1 MINYKILDENLKIL
15 KSSAINLQD
24 ITKICPSFNPRDSR
38 IVRLDFDGDIAQL
51 VIKSDGFILKLYPI
65 ACFYNSKNSPSL
77 VILNSENF
85 EVNDYIKNIYQGPMK
100 INKLNEISFIEN
112 LLWYHSGKLDYKIKN
127 LAENMKFF
135 TFDNIQSQQLSK
147 IAKLFHEL
155 LLLKN
160 QYQEIQQTLTQIN
173 EMPSDKLKIIGE
185 INKIEEFSR
194 IINIYQNQFEEDI
207 KNLIRMTKEI
217 EILIQMTD
225 IKFAEKR
232 NKIAILSLNLDLVI
246 LTISIISMV
255 GSIFG
260 MNLNSS
266 IENVKYCLY
275 YMIILI
281 SSFAL
286 FIYNYIKKTYIE
298 KLI

>member
-1 MINYKILDENLKIL
+1 
-15 KSSAINLQD
+15 
-24 ITKICPSFNPRDSR
+24 
-38 IVRLDFDGDIAQL
+38 
-51 VIKSDGFILKLYPI
+51 
-65 ACFYNSKNSPSL
+65 
-77 VILNSENF
+77 
-85 EVNDYIKNIYQGPMK
+85 
-100 INKLNEISFIEN
+100 
-112 LLWYHSGKLDYKIKN
+112 
-127 LAENMKFF
+127 
-135 TFDNIQSQQLSK
+135 
-147 IAKLFHEL
+147 
-155 LLLKN
+155 
-160 QYQEIQQTLTQIN
+160 
-173 EMPSDKLKIIGE
+173 
-185 INKIEEFSR
+185 
-194 IINIYQNQFEEDI
+194 
-207 KNLIRMTKEI
+207 MTKEI